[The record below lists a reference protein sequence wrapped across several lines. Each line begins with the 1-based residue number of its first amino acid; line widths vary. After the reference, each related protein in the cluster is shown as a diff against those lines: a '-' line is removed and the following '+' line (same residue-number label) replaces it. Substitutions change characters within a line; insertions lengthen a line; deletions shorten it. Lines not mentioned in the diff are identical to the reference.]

1 MNAKILLSVMV
12 CANCHA
18 ADLGRIGA
26 YTGGS
31 RGPTAREQAEID
43 AKYKAAKLQ
52 SEWASAQADAANARA
67 LAALAAQIQWNSNWF
82 AARYPEWRA
91 SKGVVFNT
99 KRSGDWKHIEGAA
112 IDIQNDVVIL
122 ENWSDKEGDYVR
134 EGITN
139 YLQTGQM
146 SVTNL
151 SQRTALGVKADWK
164 IDGTARWVDRINWRG
179 REINLYDYGRFP
191 TQAEIDAMKL

>member
-1 MNAKILLSVMV
+1 MEQQLV
-12 CANCHA
+12 
-18 ADLGRIGA
+18 R
-26 YTGGS
+26 GS
-31 RGPTAREQAEID
+31 ISRV
-43 AKYKAAKLQ
+43 
-52 SEWASAQADAANARA
+52 ASIER
-67 LAALAAQIQWNSNWF
+67 
-82 AARYPEWRA
+82 R
-91 SKGVVFNT
+91 VFNT

-191 TQAEIDAMKL
+191 TQAEIDAMKLKLGYNRTNIIARTNAVGPARQ